1 MEITAQGRQLF
12 GGHIDAPCPDLRVHT
27 NAVHVSLLEKKIVTF
42 KHFTIKSKLIAGFGM
57 LSLIVVAVSGLS
69 LKALSDSTD
78 GFTSFV
84 HGINARAEVAAQIRT
99 AVDRR
104 AIAARNLVLVTTPQ
118 DVAVEKADVMRA
130 HEDVQ
135 TNLKKLND
143 MLASATDTSEKARSL
158 AAEINHV
165 EASYGPVATDIV
177 NLALTNR
184 RDEAIVKMD
193 NQCRPLLA
201 ALIRATDA
209 YADYTHSRQEQL
221 INDYAA
227 HYENERNLLIA
238 MCLIAVVLAIG
249 ACVLI
254 TRSVTGPMRLAIDVA
269 RTVSQGDLRTRINVD
284 SNDETGKLLGALR
297 EMTERLTAIVTRV
310 RDSSVNIAGAAREI
324 AAGNMDL
331 SQRTEQQA
339 ASLQETA
346 SSMEELTS
354 TVKQNA
360 DNAQQGSTLAA
371 NASTV
376 AQKGSHVVGQV
387 VETMQEISESSTKIA
402 DITGIIEGIAFQ
414 TNILALN
421 AAVEAARAGEQGRGF
436 AVVASEVRS
445 LAQRSSSAAKEIKD
459 LIANS
464 VGKIRDGSALASE
477 AGKTMG
483 EVTVAVARVT
493 DIMAEIAAASSE
505 QSRGIEQVNVAIT
518 QMDNVTQQ
526 NAALVEEAAAA
537 SRSME
542 DQGAQLN
549 EVVAFFRVVEGGG
562 LGTGGGGSR
571 EEVVRVEGG
580 GVRATAALGAAS
592 VSAASAAS
600 VASAASARR
609 GGRVSSAPAVALA
622 GPATARVSADDGWD
636 RF

>member
-1 MEITAQGRQLF
+1 M
-12 GGHIDAPCPDLRVHT
+12 
-27 NAVHVSLLEKKIVTF
+27 EKKIVTL
-42 KHFTIKSKLIAGFGM
+42 KHLAIKTKLIAGFGM
-57 LSLIVVAVSGLS
+57 LSLIVVVVCGLS

-84 HGINARAEVAAQIRT
+84 RGINARADMAARVRT

-104 AIAARNLVLVTTPQ
+104 AIAARNLVLVTKPE
-118 DVAVEKADVMRA
+118 DVEIEKADVMRA

-135 TNLKKLND
+135 TDLKKLND

-158 AAEINHV
+158 AAEINRV

-201 ALIRATDA
+201 ALTRATDA
-209 YADYTHSRQEQL
+209 YADYTRSRQEQL
-221 INDYAA
+221 INDHET
-227 HYENERNLLIA
+227 HYENQRNLLIA
-238 MCLIAVVLAIG
+238 ICVIAIMLAIG

-254 TRSVTGPMRLAIDVA
+254 TRSVTGPLRLAIDVA
-269 RTVSQGDLRTRINVD
+269 RTVSQGDLRTRITVD
-284 SNDETGKLLGALR
+284 SNNETGKLLGALR
-297 EMTERLTAIVTRV
+297 EMNERLTATVTQV
-310 RDSSVNIAGAAREI
+310 RDSSTSIAGAARQI

-346 SSMEELTS
+346 SSMEQLTS

-371 NASTV
+371 NASSV

-387 VETMQEISESSTKIA
+387 VDTMHEISESSTKIA

-464 VGKIRDGSALASE
+464 VGKIRDGSALAGE
-477 AGKTMG
+477 AGKTMS
-483 EVTVAVARVT
+483 EVTLAVSRVT
-493 DIMAEIAAASSE
+493 DIMSEIAAASSE

-542 DQGAQLN
+542 DQGQQLN
-549 EVVAFFRVVEGGG
+549 EAVAFFRVA
-562 LGTGGGGSR
+562 GGGGDGVGGVVSR
-571 EEVVRVEGG
+571 REVVRSEVAVAKPAP
-580 GVRATAALGAAS
+580 VRRAAKVSPAPVAVLAGAATAGA
-592 VSAASAAS
+592 
-600 VASAASARR
+600 
-609 GGRVSSAPAVALA
+609 GG
-622 GPATARVSADDGWD
+622 DDGWD
-636 RF
+636 KF

>member
-1 MEITAQGRQLF
+1 MTLQHL
-12 GGHIDAPCPDLRVHT
+12 
-27 NAVHVSLLEKKIVTF
+27 S
-42 KHFTIKSKLIAGFGM
+42 IKAKLIAGFGM
-57 LSLIVVAVSGLS
+57 LSVIVVAVSGLS

-78 GFTSFV
+78 GFTDFV
-84 HGINARAEVAAQIRT
+84 HGINARADMAVQVRT

-104 AIAARNLVLVTTPQ
+104 AIAARNLVLVTKPQ
-118 DVAVEKADVMRA
+118 DFEIEKADVMRA

-135 TNLKKLND
+135 SDLKKLND
-143 MLASATDTSEKARSL
+143 MIASASDSSDKARSL
-158 AAEINHV
+158 VAEINRV
-165 EASYGPVATDIV
+165 EALYGPVATDIV
-177 NLALTNR
+177 NLALTNK

-193 NQCRPLLA
+193 DQCRPLLA
-201 ALIRATDA
+201 ALIRSTDA
-209 YADYTHSRQEQL
+209 YAEYTRSRQEQR

-227 HYENERNLLIA
+227 HYVSQRNLLMAI
-238 MCLIAVVLAIG
+238 CLIALVLAFG
-249 ACVLI
+249 ACVMI
-254 TRSVTGPMRLAIDVA
+254 TRAVTGPLRFAIDVA
-269 RTVSQGDLRTRINVD
+269 RTVSEGDLRTRITVEG
-284 SNDETGKLLGALR
+284 SDETSKLLGALR
-297 EMTERLTAIVTRV
+297 EMNERLTAIVGRV
-310 RDSSVNIAGAAREI
+310 RDSSVSIAGAARQI

-371 NASTV
+371 NASAV
-376 AQKGSHVVGQV
+376 AQKGSTVVGQV
-387 VETMQEISESSTKIA
+387 VSTMHDISDSSTKIA

-464 VGKIRDGSALASE
+464 VEKIRDGSALAGE
-477 AGKTMG
+477 AGKTMT
-483 EVTVAVARVT
+483 EVTQAVAQVT
-493 DIMAEIAAASSE
+493 DIMAEIAAASTE
-505 QSRGIEQVNVAIT
+505 QSRGIEQVNLAIT

-537 SRSME
+537 SKSME
-542 DQGAQLN
+542 DQGKQLN
-549 EVVAFFRVVEGGG
+549 EVVAFFQIVNGEGGHVLRSTSTSTSPLPSHEEAPRRAVTAQPVRRVVHA
-562 LGTGGGGSR
+562 R
-571 EEVVRVEGG
+571 
-580 GVRATAALGAAS
+580 TAP
-592 VSAASAAS
+592 V
-600 VASAASARR
+600 
-609 GGRVSSAPAVALA
+609 VALA
-622 GPATARVSADDGWD
+622 GAGASGEDGWD
-636 RF
+636 KF

>member
-1 MEITAQGRQLF
+1 MTL
-12 GGHIDAPCPDLRVHT
+12 
-27 NAVHVSLLEKKIVTF
+27 
-42 KHFTIKSKLIAGFGM
+42 KHLTIKTKLTAGFGM
-57 LSLIVVAVSGLS
+57 LALIVVAVSALS

-78 GFTSFV
+78 GFSSFV
-84 HGINARAEVAAQIRT
+84 HGINARADMAGLVRS

-104 AIAARNLVLVTTPQ
+104 AIAARNLVLVTKPQ
-118 DVAVEKADVMRA
+118 DLDLEKADVLRA

-135 TNLKKLND
+135 TDLKKLND
-143 MLASATDTSEKARSL
+143 MIASATDTSEKARSL
-158 AAEINHV
+158 VAEINRV
-165 EASYGPVATDIV
+165 EAAYGPVATDIV
-177 NLALTNR
+177 NLALTNK

-193 NQCRPLLA
+193 EQCRPLLA
-201 ALIRATDA
+201 ALIRSTDA
-209 YADYTHSRQEQL
+209 YADYTHARQEQL

-227 HYENERNLLIA
+227 HYQNQRNLLIA
-238 MCLIAVVLAIG
+238 ISLIAVALAIG
-249 ACVLI
+249 ACVVI
-254 TRSVTGPMRLAIDVA
+254 TRAVTGPLRQAIDVA
-269 RTVSQGDLRTRINVD
+269 RTVSEGDLRMRITVNGR
-284 SNDETGKLLGALR
+284 DETSKLLGALR
-297 EMTERLTAIVTRV
+297 EMNERLTTIVGRV
-310 RDSSVNIAGAAREI
+310 RDSSASIAGAARQI

-360 DNAQQGSTLAA
+360 DNAQQGSMLAT
-371 NASTV
+371 NASSV
-376 AQKGSHVVGQV
+376 AQKGSEVVGQV
-387 VETMQEISESSTKIA
+387 VTTMHDISDSSTKIA

-459 LIANS
+459 LIASS
-464 VGKIRDGSALASE
+464 VDKIRDGSALAGQ
-477 AGKTMG
+477 AGKTMA
-483 EVTVAVARVT
+483 EVTQAVARVT

-505 QSRGIEQVNVAIT
+505 QSRGIEQVNLAIT

-542 DQGAQLN
+542 DQGQHLN
-549 EVVAFFRVVEGGG
+549 EAVAFFQILNSDAAAVSGSAAPLRQ
-562 LGTGGGGSR
+562 GTARR
-571 EEVVRVEGG
+571 EPAVAPVRRA
-580 GVRATAALGAAS
+580 VRATPALVPAS
-592 VSAASAAS
+592 V
-600 VASAASARR
+600 
-609 GGRVSSAPAVALA
+609 PALA
-622 GPATARVSADDGWD
+622 TATAGSNDGWD
-636 RF
+636 QF

>member
-1 MEITAQGRQLF
+1 MTL
-12 GGHIDAPCPDLRVHT
+12 
-27 NAVHVSLLEKKIVTF
+27 
-42 KHFTIKSKLIAGFGM
+42 KHLTIKTKLIAGFGM
-57 LSLIVVAVSGLS
+57 LSLLVVAVSGLS

-78 GFTSFV
+78 GFSNFV
-84 HGINARAEVAAQIRT
+84 HGINARADMAVQVRT

-104 AIAARNLVLVTTPQ
+104 AIAARNLVLVTKPQ
-118 DVAVEKADVMRA
+118 DLDIEKADVTRA

-135 TNLKKLND
+135 ADLKKLNG
-143 MLASATDTSEKARSL
+143 MTANATDTSEKARNL
-158 AAEINHV
+158 VAEINRV
-165 EASYGPVATDIV
+165 ESEYGPVALNIV
-177 NLALTNR
+177 NLALAGK
-184 RDEAIVKMD
+184 RDEAIVEMD
-193 NQCRPLLA
+193 NHCRPLLA

-209 YADYTHSRQEQL
+209 YADYTHTRQEQL
-221 INDYAA
+221 INDYAT
-227 HYENERNLLIA
+227 HYENQRNLLIA
-238 MCLIAVVLAIG
+238 ICLIALALAVS
-249 ACVLI
+249 ACVVI
-254 TRSVTGPMRLAIDVA
+254 TRAVTGPLRFAIDVA
-269 RTVSQGDLRTRINVD
+269 RTVSEGDLRTRISVD
-284 SNDETGKLLGALR
+284 GSDETSKLLAALR
-297 EMTERLTAIVTRV
+297 EMNDRLTAIVGRV
-310 RDSSVNIAGAAREI
+310 RDSSTSIAGAARQI

-371 NASTV
+371 NASSV
-376 AQKGSHVVGQV
+376 AQKGSEVVGQV
-387 VETMQEISESSTKIA
+387 VNTMHDISDSSTKIA

-464 VGKIRDGSALASE
+464 VDKIRNGSALAGE
-477 AGKTMG
+477 AGKTMA
-483 EVTVAVARVT
+483 EVTQAVARVT
-493 DIMAEIAAASSE
+493 GIMSEIAAASTE
-505 QSRGIEQVNVAIT
+505 QSRGIEQVNLAIT

-542 DQGAQLN
+542 DQGQQLN
-549 EVVAFFRVVEGGG
+549 EAVAFFQLKDGAPAAAAVPAGKETPR
-562 LGTGGGGSR
+562 R
-571 EEVVRVEGG
+571 EVAVAVPAKPGA
-580 GVRATAALGAAS
+580 RATA
-592 VSAASAAS
+592 
-600 VASAASARR
+600 VAP
-609 GGRVSSAPAVALA
+609 VAVL
-622 GPATARVSADDGWD
+622 ATAAAGADSGWD
-636 RF
+636 KF